1 MDIKRLPGR
10 QCGLQQERVA
20 MTTEQNGQRAVR
32 LDLLKALAITLVVFL
47 HNAQLNPGS
56 VIDNAFMMLCTSA
69 VPVFF
74 MVTGAIQLN
83 RTGSINYR
91 RHLMSIGRLYALVI
105 CWKVLYAA
113 FMHFFYAVPIDGS
126 LSNLVNY
133 IFLFQ
138 EIPGVS
144 TGHFWYFQALIAL
157 YFILP
162 LLRLCREKKLLLYL
176 MLLLFVFSCVT
187 FDLDLCFRLL
197 QKLSGKHIP
206 DMMLLTT
213 LSPFH
218 PTYAVYIL
226 YLLLG
231 KCIYAERGKCV
242 RYRRFAPVALVL
254 GLAGLLLIKYL
265 QSGLWSWQG
274 VHIVSGYYYASTML
288 IAAGLM
294 LFFVGRTAVSAPEQW
309 IGRVIGQHT
318 LGIFF
323 LHLLLY
329 TVLDHTLYPR
339 IRAWNSWYLNLLESL
354 GIVILSALCTI
365 LFRTGIRAFTT
376 FFRRRL

>member
-1 MDIKRLPGR
+1 MN
-10 QCGLQQERVA
+10 
-20 MTTEQNGQRAVR
+20 TEQNGQRAVR

-91 RHLMSIGRLYALVI
+91 RHLASIGRFYALVI

-133 IFLFQ
+133 IFFFQ

-176 MLLLFVFSCVT
+176 MLLLFSFSCVT
-187 FDLDLCFRLL
+187 FDLDLYFRLL

-213 LSPFH
+213 LSLP
-218 PTYAVYIL
+218 
-226 YLLLG
+226 
-231 KCIYAERGKCV
+231 
-242 RYRRFAPVALVL
+242 
-254 GLAGLLLIKYL
+254 LARKMHVCGTRKMCPL
-265 QSGLWSWQG
+265 SAFCTGRPC
-274 VHIVSGYYYASTML
+274 ARPR
-288 IAAGLM
+288 
-294 LFFVGRTAVSAPEQW
+294 RTAT
-309 IGRVIGQHT
+309 H
-318 LGIFF
+318 
-323 LHLLLY
+323 
-329 TVLDHTLYPR
+329 
-339 IRAWNSWYLNLLESL
+339 
-354 GIVILSALCTI
+354 
-365 LFRTGIRAFTT
+365 
-376 FFRRRL
+376 

>member
-1 MDIKRLPGR
+1 MN
-10 QCGLQQERVA
+10 
-20 MTTEQNGQRAVR
+20 TEQNGQRAVG
-32 LDLLKALAITLVVFL
+32 LDLLKALAIILVVFL

-157 YFILP
+157 YIILP
-162 LLRLCREKKLLLYL
+162 
-176 MLLLFVFSCVT
+176 
-187 FDLDLCFRLL
+187 
-197 QKLSGKHIP
+197 Q
-206 DMMLLTT
+206 
-213 LSPFH
+213 
-218 PTYAVYIL
+218 
-226 YLLLG
+226 
-231 KCIYAERGKCV
+231 
-242 RYRRFAPVALVL
+242 
-254 GLAGLLLIKYL
+254 
-265 QSGLWSWQG
+265 
-274 VHIVSGYYYASTML
+274 
-288 IAAGLM
+288 
-294 LFFVGRTAVSAPEQW
+294 
-309 IGRVIGQHT
+309 
-318 LGIFF
+318 
-323 LHLLLY
+323 
-329 TVLDHTLYPR
+329 
-339 IRAWNSWYLNLLESL
+339 
-354 GIVILSALCTI
+354 
-365 LFRTGIRAFTT
+365 
-376 FFRRRL
+376 